1 MVLRK
6 YFSLLIIV
14 SITVALCMS
23 ACDSG
28 GSDSDD
34 SPTLLPAP
42 ATITVSNG
50 SPVESAL
57 IVAWSPV
64 NGAEGYRVY
73 RSATQTGTYSQI
85 GSDITGVT
93 TYTDSGLA
101 ELTSY
106 FYKVSA
112 FDSEGEGALSD
123 FAVGSTLSST
133 GAPASPTG
141 LAASNPTVSSLT
153 LSWNAVTGAPGYRLY
168 RAATSGG
175 SYSQIGSDI
184 TSGTTYTNN
193 GLAAN
198 TTYYYKVSA
207 YNSIDESAQ
216 SAAVSGKTSASGS
229 GQDDAAFVQDF
240 IAMWDSINIKF
251 SETEFEF
258 GTFNGDNGG
267 TCVITEDE
275 ETYDW
280 VYVFTSYNDTGT
292 AYTGTI
298 TNDMEYYTTGMVT
311 ATGTYSGTLEAD
323 FTDNGTEKAGYCT
336 VSGVDYDVS
345 GKPSAPEGVTV
356 SDETLTTLTVSWDA
370 VEGVDGYFVY
380 ISDGD
385 SYSDFIDVS
394 DITCTFESLEPN
406 TTYYITISAY
416 IDNGEE
422 PLIEGYLSDEV
433 QGTTLED
440 LTPSAPEGVTV
451 SDETLTTLTVSWDAV
466 DGADGYYV
474 YITDGGSFEDF
485 AEVTSGTTHIFEDL
499 NPDSVYV
506 IYVSAYNDYGVGD
519 ASDWVLGY
527 TLSE

>member
-1 MVLRK
+1 MVFRK

-14 SITVALCMS
+14 STTVALCMS

-28 GSDSDD
+28 GSNSDD
-34 SPTLLPAP
+34 SSDLLPKP
-42 ATITVSNG
+42 ATVTVNNG
-50 SPVESAL
+50 SPAESSL

-64 NGAEGYRVY
+64 SGAEGYRVY
-73 RSATQTGTYSQI
+73 RSATQTGTYSQT

-141 LAASNPTVSSLT
+141 LAVSSPTASSLT
-153 LSWNAVTGAPGYRLY
+153 LSWNAVTGASGYRLY

-184 TSGTTYTNN
+184 TSGTTYTNT

-207 YNSIDESAQ
+207 YNLIDESAQ

-240 IAMWDSINIKF
+240 IAMWDSINAKLY
-251 SETEFEF
+251 EGDF

-267 TCVITEDE
+267 TCVITENE
-275 ETYDW
+275 ETNDW
-280 VYVFTSYNDTGT
+280 VYVFSSYDDTGT

-298 TNDMEYYTTGMVT
+298 TNHGDAYTTGTVT
-311 ATGTYSGTLEAD
+311 AIGAYSGSLEAD
-323 FTDNGTEKAGYCT
+323 FYDYFPGKYGHCT
-336 VSGVDYDVS
+336 VDGVDYNVS
-345 GKPSAPEGVTV
+345 NIPSAPEGVAV
-356 SDETLTTLTVSWDA
+356 SDET
-370 VEGVDGYFVY
+370 
-380 ISDGD
+380 
-385 SYSDFIDVS
+385 
-394 DITCTFESLEPN
+394 
-406 TTYYITISAY
+406 
-416 IDNGEE
+416 
-422 PLIEGYLSDEV
+422 
-433 QGTTLED
+433 
-440 LTPSAPEGVTV
+440 
-451 SDETLTTLTVSWDAV
+451 
-466 DGADGYYV
+466 
-474 YITDGGSFEDF
+474 
-485 AEVTSGTTHIFEDL
+485 
-499 NPDSVYV
+499 
-506 IYVSAYNDYGVGD
+506 
-519 ASDWVLGY
+519 
-527 TLSE
+527 